1 MKKIY
6 RSKKDRMIFGV
17 CGGLGEYF
25 EVDPS
30 IIRIVWIFS
39 CAFFGLTI
47 LPYFIIAVILPEDP
61 RTGQCN
67 HKCKCDEN
75 TIEYED

>member
-6 RSKKDRMIFGV
+6 RSRKDRMIFGV

-30 IIRIVWIFS
+30 IIRIAWIFS
-39 CAFFGLTI
+39 CPFLGLTI
-47 LPYFIIAVILPEDP
+47 LPYFIIAVILPEEP
-61 RTGQCN
+61 RRR
-67 HKCKCDEN
+67 KRDYDYDD